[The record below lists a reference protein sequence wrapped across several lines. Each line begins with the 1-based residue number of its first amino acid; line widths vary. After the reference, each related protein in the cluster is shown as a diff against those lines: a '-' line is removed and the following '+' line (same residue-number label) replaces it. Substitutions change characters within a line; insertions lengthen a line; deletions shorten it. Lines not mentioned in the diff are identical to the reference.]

1 MADTTQPRPFM
12 TLLRVLLALALL
24 VGLGAGAIALERPA
38 GMATGKVLSERGR
51 PLADARVVVSG
62 PVTRTLYTLAD
73 GTYAFH
79 HLPVGDYY
87 VSARAKGHDVQHQES
102 AIKVAE
108 GKVTGE
114 VDFKLAAT
122 LPSLDVT
129 NVQRVFTPKDT
140 VRVTVRGNQL
150 DRLEATL
157 YKLDLAAAAARDAEL
172 ANLKDLDEAA
182 LARLTSGGVIRK
194 LRSWSLPV
202 AAQNLEDEDWFHQPV
217 QVDGAAPGAYVIM
230 VGGKPG
236 PGVDGERRATVA
248 DSWWFTVGKLALV
261 TKRSGDGMLAW
272 VTDLDAK
279 RPQAG
284 AEVRLFGKRGRLG
297 RAVTDARGVARLPL
311 PRGAGEVLALATL
324 DGAPALTRAGYWADD
339 TANQVYA
346 FTERP
351 VYRPGQQVKF
361 KAIVRARD
369 LGRFRPAAVRTVAV
383 TVKDALGAEIM
394 TQGYPLTDAS
404 AFDGTIDLPESGPL
418 GEYRV
423 EIKAGGDYEYL
434 TFQVA
439 EYRKPEYKVEVTP
452 AKPRFVMGDT
462 AEVGLLTSYYFGAP
476 VPGAKLNV
484 TVYEAPH
491 YGSWREDEGFFAGYA
506 DDPGYESVWGFGDVV
521 KQEEIVADAQ
531 GRARVQVPLARPT
544 ADQEGWRGDKIY
556 TVAVEALDASGRPV
570 KANGSFLATQ
580 ADVKVSL
587 EADQALYAGGT
598 AIGVA
603 VGTTDH
609 DGKPVAST
617 VDVRVLRLESETKT
631 TAEGDEYTETKRIPV
646 FTGSVRT
653 DARGRGTLQ
662 IPSPGDGS
670 FEIEG
675 EVRDAQGRSARDI
688 AWAWVA
694 AGDEGGGTYRYGAL
708 QVLLDKKV
716 YKPGDRAKALVVSP
730 VAGAT
735 ALLTVEGARLHD
747 VYVVKLNGTSGLV
760 EIPVREAFKPNAFIS
775 AAVVNG
781 KEYMEAERSL
791 NVLPEDKFLKVEVKT
806 AKQRVEPGETVTYA
820 VEARD
825 WKGRPVDAE
834 VALGVVDQAIYAI
847 EPEHTPDIRGF
858 FHGPRWNTISTAY
871 SFAEDYSGGLDKF
884 APDPRVRARFED
896 TAAWFPSIRTG
907 ADGHADVS
915 VTLPDNLTTWV
926 ATARAATLDS
936 RVGSASH
943 RLIAAKDLLVRLETP
958 RFAVSG
964 DRVVVSA
971 IAHAYTD
978 TPVTVDL
985 ALEAEGLDLTGVAP
999 KRVTLQ
1005 PGGSERVSWEV
1016 LVPAEGL
1023 TKARVFARPAARG
1036 VKGDAME
1043 LPIPALAYGVED
1055 FTAFTAAAAP
1065 GAPGAASFEVP
1076 AATLPGAKLTAR
1088 LYVTPLPAIATAI
1101 DYLHHYKYGCVEQ
1114 TMSRFLPDAA
1124 LQPRL
1129 AAAGVPT
1136 DKLFPDQRARME
1148 DGVRRLLGF
1157 QHGDGGWGWWS
1168 NDESKAE
1175 LTAYVLYG
1183 LAEARRADA
1192 DVPADARKRAIG
1204 WLVRTLPTIGKH
1216 AYTRD
1221 TARRHAG
1228 ADVRALA
1235 LFALAEWEAAPAA
1248 ELERLWRDREGLSP
1262 YGRAQFALALARSGD
1277 RRAAEVTR
1285 ELRGLAD
1292 ETAVH
1297 AQWGGADEA
1306 FAWHDSTTEA
1316 TAWALRALLATTPD
1330 DPLVPKAVR
1339 WLESKNARGY
1349 WEDTKDT
1356 AAAAI
1361 ALADYLQTHKPPTP
1375 EGFAATLYVDDKAV
1389 GSYDPGAGDLLAAP
1403 PEMTALVGPGTHR
1416 LRIDVT
1422 GGPDQAVDVTGGVT
1436 FRRTAEGLPA
1446 ASGHG
1451 LSVERAY
1458 LHLPADVYAR
1468 AQGKGPGQFFNDE
1481 TAKGLRALGSET
1493 RAGERVLVKVTLKN
1507 EQPVRWMC
1515 ISDPLPAGCEI
1526 LEDQPA
1532 NWSYWWDHQEYR
1544 DEEAAFFFDDLSPGT
1559 RTLYY
1564 VMRPTTPGRYRVL
1577 PTVAW
1582 AMYQPEVRAR
1592 GTGAALTIR
1601 E

>member
-1 MADTTQPRPFM
+1 MAETAQARPFM
-12 TLLRVLLALALL
+12 TLVRVLLALALL

-38 GMATGKVLSERGR
+38 GVATGQVLDEKGR
-51 PLADARVVVSG
+51 PLPDARVIASG
-62 PVTRTLYTLAD
+62 PVTRTLYSRPN
-73 GTYAFH
+73 GTYTFH
-79 HLPVGDYY
+79 HLPIGEYY
-87 VSARAKGHDVQHQES
+87 VSARAKGHDLQHQES
-102 AIKVAE
+102 AIKVVE

-114 VDFKLAAT
+114 VDFKLART
-122 LPSLDVT
+122 LPTIDVT
-129 NVQRVFTPKDT
+129 NVQRVFTPKEP

-150 DRLEATL
+150 DTLEATL
-157 YKLDLAAAAARDAEL
+157 YKLDLAGAAAQDAEL
-172 ANLKDLDEAA
+172 ENLKDLGAA
-182 LARLTSGGVIRK
+182 ELAKLEKARLITK
-194 LRSWSLPV
+194 LRTWTLPV
-202 AAQNLEDEDWFHQPV
+202 AAHNREDEDWFHQPV
-217 QVDGAAPGAYVIM
+217 QVDGAAPGAYVITIGGQPEPG
-230 VGGKPG
+230 VGGE
-236 PGVDGERRATVA
+236 VRAPIA
-248 DSWWFTVGKLALV
+248 DSWWFTTGSLALV
-261 TKRSGDGMLAW
+261 TKRSGDALLAW
-272 VTDLDAK
+272 VTDLEAK
-279 RPQAG
+279 RPLAG
-284 AEVRLFGKRGRLG
+284 AEVRLFGAGGRLG
-297 RAVTDARGVARLPL
+297 RAVTDARGVARLPVA
-311 PRGAGEVLALATL
+311 RGTGQVLALATL
-324 DGAPALTRAGYWADD
+324 AGAPALTRAGYWADD

-369 LGRFRPAAVRTVAV
+369 LGRYRPAAARTVAV

-394 TQGYPLTDAS
+394 SRGYPLSNAS
-404 AFDGTIDLPESGPL
+404 AFDGAVDLPENAPL

-423 EIKAGGDYEYL
+423 EMKTGGDYEYL

-439 EYRKPEYKVEVTP
+439 DYRKPEYKVEIAP
-452 AKPRFVMGDT
+452 AKRRFVMGDT
-462 AEVGLLTSYYFGAP
+462 AEIGLLTSYYFGAP

-506 DDPGYESVWGFGDVV
+506 SDPGYESVWGFGDVV
-521 KQEEIVADAQ
+521 KQEEIIADAQ
-531 GRARVQVPLARPT
+531 GRARVRVPLARPA
-544 ADQEGWRGDKIY
+544 ADDEGWRGDKIY

-570 KANGSFLATQ
+570 KANESFLASQ
-580 ADVKVSL
+580 ADVKVSID
-587 EADQALYAGGT
+587 ADQALYAGGT
-598 AIGVA
+598 MIGVA
-603 VGTTDH
+603 IGTTDH
-609 DGKPVAST
+609 DGKPVTST

-631 TAEGDEYTETKRIPV
+631 TTEGDEYTETKRIPV
-646 FTGSVRT
+646 FTGSVKT

-662 IPSPGDGS
+662 VPSPGDGS

-694 AGDEGGGTYRYGAL
+694 AGDEGGGSYRYGAL

-730 VAGAT
+730 IAGAT
-735 ALLTVEGARLHD
+735 VLVTVEGVRLHE
-747 VYVVKLNGTSGLV
+747 VHVVKLNGTSGLV
-760 EIPVREAFKPNAFIS
+760 EIPVREGFKPNAYVS
-775 AAVVNG
+775 ATVVNG

-791 NVLPEDKFLKVEVKT
+791 NVLPEDKFLKVTVKT
-806 AKQRVEPGETVTYA
+806 AKTRVEPGETVTYA

-825 WKGRPVDAE
+825 WRGRPVDAE

-847 EPEHTPDIRGF
+847 EPDHTPDIRGF
-858 FHGPRWNTISTAY
+858 FHGPRWNTVSTAY

-884 APDPRVRARFED
+884 APDPRVRTKFED
-896 TAAWFPSIRTG
+896 TAAWFPAIRTG
-907 ADGHADVS
+907 ADGHADVT

-926 ATARAATLDS
+926 ASAHAATIDT
-936 RVGSASH
+936 RVGAASH

-964 DRVVVSA
+964 DHVVVSA
-971 IAHAYTD
+971 IAHAYTEA
-978 TPVTVDL
+978 PVTVDL

-1023 TKARVFARPAARG
+1023 KKARVFARPATRG

-1055 FTAFTAAAAP
+1055 FTTFTAAAAP
-1065 GAPGAASFEVP
+1065 GEPGAADFEVP
-1076 AATLPGAKLTAR
+1076 GGTLPGATLTAR
-1088 LYVTPLPAIATAI
+1088 LHVTPLPAIVTAI
-1101 DYLHHYKYGCVEQ
+1101 DYLQRYKYGCVEQ

-1136 DKLFPDQRARME
+1136 ETLFPDQRAHIE

-1157 QHGDGGWGWWS
+1157 QHGDGGWGWW
-1168 NDESKAE
+1168 NHDESKPE

-1183 LAEARRADA
+1183 LAEARRANV
-1192 DVPADARKRAIG
+1192 DVPKDARKRAIDR
-1204 WLVRTLPTIGKH
+1204 LVRTLPAIGKH
-1216 AYTRD
+1216 AFTRD
-1221 TARRHAG
+1221 TARRLGG
-1228 ADVRALA
+1228 ADVRAFM
-1235 LFALAEWEAAPAA
+1235 LFALAQWNAAPAA
-1248 ELERLWRDREGLSP
+1248 ELERLWQDREGLSP
-1262 YGRAQFALALARSGD
+1262 YGRAQLALALSASGD
-1277 RRAAEVTR
+1277 RRAVAATR

-1292 ETAVH
+1292 ETEVH
-1297 AQWGGADEA
+1297 AQWRGSDEA
-1306 FAWHDSTTEA
+1306 FAWHDSRTEA
-1316 TAWALRALLATTPD
+1316 TAWALRALLANLPD

-1361 ALADYLQTHKPPTP
+1361 ALADYLQVHKPPTP
-1375 EGFAATLYVDDKAV
+1375 EGFAATLYVDDKVV
-1389 GSYDPGAGDLLAAP
+1389 GSYDPGAGDLLKAP
-1403 PEMTALVGPGTHR
+1403 PELTAIVAPGAHR
-1416 LRIDVT
+1416 LRVDVT

-1436 FRRTAEGLPA
+1436 FRRAAEGLPA
-1446 ASGHG
+1446 ASQHG
-1451 LSVERAY
+1451 VSVERAY
-1458 LHLPADVYAR
+1458 LRLPADVYAR
-1468 AQGKGPGQFFNDE
+1468 AQGKGPGQFFTDDV
-1481 TAKGLRALGSET
+1481 AKGLRALGPDVQ
-1493 RAGERVLVKVTLKN
+1493 AGERVLVKVTLKT
-1507 EQPVRWMC
+1507 EKPVRWMC
-1515 ISDPLPAGCEI
+1515 LADPLPAGCEI

-1544 DEEAAFFFDDLSPGT
+1544 DEEAAFFFDELSPGT

-1592 GTGAALTIR
+1592 GTGGALTIR